1 MGLDGF
7 VWFTG
12 VVEDRN
18 DPSQLGRVKVRC
30 LGFHTD
36 NKDDIP
42 TKDLPW
48 AHVMHPVTDPSMQG
62 MGSSPSFLL
71 EGSWVVGFFRDS
83 REKQQP
89 IIMGSLPGVPSSAAD
104 SSKGFNDPN
113 ATYPN
118 STIPQS
124 GHSTGESD
132 TSRLARGGEDAE
144 THQSLIDRRAGRI
157 AVESTGEGLARS
169 STGGVPIATKP
180 NFGADGVSTVLVSE
194 DERKT
199 WAEPDP
205 QGAATSASQYPSN
218 HVFESESGHISEVD
232 DTPGAERL
240 HREHRTGTFEEIHP
254 DGSRMTKI
262 VQDDYEIV
270 YSDKS
275 VYIGGTVNLTIG
287 GDCNHLILGD
297 YVQEVQG
304 NYTLKV
310 GESMSTKIGATGD
323 GNYELDVLGTHSY
336 RIGGSLLGHIGTGGD
351 TGDNNRNIQIKGD
364 DRLTVGGVSTSEI
377 SKEASISAA
386 SLILIG
392 RTNLVL
398 SQTNILGF
406 INIDALGKLNTR
418 ITGAVKE
425 TYASTLTTAIT
436 GAVKET
442 YASTLTTA
450 ITGAVSE
457 TYSAGQTTTITGN
470 QTTTTTGI
478 INLN

>member
-1 MGLDGF
+1 MDSNYFMGLDGF

-30 LGFHTD
+30 LGYHTED
-36 NKDDIP
+36 LNDIP
-42 TKDLPW
+42 TEDLPW

-71 EGSWVVGFFRDS
+71 EGSWVVGFFRDA

-89 IIMGSLPGVPSSAAD
+89 VVMGSLPGVPTSTPD

-113 ATYPN
+113 AIYPN
-118 STIPQS
+118 SSLPKS
-124 GHSTGESD
+124 GHTTGESD
-132 TSRLARGGEDAE
+132 TNRLARGGEDAE
-144 THQSLIDRRAGRI
+144 THQSLITRRKI
-157 AVESTGEGLARS
+157 KVDPI
-169 STGGVPIATKP
+169 PIATKP

-194 DERKT
+194 DERTT

-254 DGSRMTKI
+254 DGSRVTK
-262 VQDDYEIV
+262 VVKSDYEIV
-270 YSDKS
+270 YDDKS
-275 VYIGGTVNLTIG
+275 VYIGGDVNLTIG
-287 GDCNHLILGD
+287 GNVRHLIQGD
-297 YVQEVQG
+297 YVQEVLG
-304 NYTLKV
+304 DYTLKV
-310 GESMSTKIGATGD
+310 GKNMYTKIGALGV
-323 GNYELDVLGTHSY
+323 GNYELDILGGHSY
-336 RIGGSLLGHIGTGGD
+336 RVADNLYGVIGIGESSKSTYD
-351 TGDNNRNIQIKGD
+351 IQIKGNES
-364 DRLTVGGVSTSEI
+364 RQVGGASRTSVVGDYTHI
-377 SKEASISAA
+377 SDASI
-386 SLILIG
+386 LIMGKIHLI
-392 RTNLVL
+392 L
-398 SQTNILGF
+398 SQTDIDGTL
-406 INIDALGKLNTR
+406 NIDALGDLNTR
-418 ITGAVKE
+418 ITGTVHE
-425 TYASTLTTAIT
+425 TYS
-436 GAVKET
+436 
-442 YASTLTTA
+442 STLTTA

-470 QTTTTTGI
+470 QTTTTTGV

>member
-1 MGLDGF
+1 MAGNHFMGLDGF

-18 DPSQLGRVKVRC
+18 DPAKLGRVRVRC
-30 LGFHTD
+30 VGFHTED
-36 NKDDIP
+36 LNNIP

-62 MGSSPSFLL
+62 MGNTPTFLL
-71 EGSWVVGFFRDS
+71 EGSWVVGFFRDAD
-83 REKQQP
+83 EKQQP

-113 ATYPN
+113 ANYPSSSVTH
-118 STIPQS
+118 ST
-124 GHSTGESD
+124 HSTGESD
-132 TSRLARGGEDAE
+132 TNRLARGGTDAE
-144 THQSLIDRRAGRI
+144 THQSLIDRRETKI
-157 AVESTGEGLARS
+157 PDI
-169 STGGVPIATKP
+169 PIATKP
-180 NFGADGVSTVLVSE
+180 HMGKEGPSIKLEAE
-194 DERKT
+194 DERTT
-199 WAEPDP
+199 WTEPDP

-418 ITGAVKE
+418 ITGKVNE
-425 TYASTLTTAIT
+425 TYS
-436 GAVKET
+436 
-442 YASTLTTA
+442 STLTTA

>member
-1 MGLDGF
+1 MGKEG
-7 VWFTG
+7 
-12 VVEDRN
+12 
-18 DPSQLGRVKVRC
+18 PSIK
-30 LGFHTD
+30 
-36 NKDDIP
+36 
-42 TKDLPW
+42 
-48 AHVMHPVTDPSMQG
+48 
-62 MGSSPSFLL
+62 L
-71 EGSWVVGFFRDS
+71 E
-83 REKQQP
+83 
-89 IIMGSLPGVPSSAAD
+89 A
-104 SSKGFNDPN
+104 
-113 ATYPN
+113 
-118 STIPQS
+118 
-124 GHSTGESD
+124 
-132 TSRLARGGEDAE
+132 
-144 THQSLIDRRAGRI
+144 
-157 AVESTGEGLARS
+157 
-169 STGGVPIATKP
+169 
-180 NFGADGVSTVLVSE
+180 E

-199 WAEPDP
+199 WTEPDP

-240 HREHRTGTFEEIHP
+240 HREHRSGTFEEIHP

-323 GNYELDVLGTHSY
+323 GHYELDILGTHSY

-351 TGDNNRNIQIKGD
+351 TGNNNRNIQIKGD

-392 RTNLVL
+392 KTNMVL
-398 SQTNILGF
+398 SQNTSSGF
-406 INIDALGKLNTR
+406 INIDASGKLNTR
-418 ITGAVKE
+418 VTGTVNE
-425 TYASTLTTAIT
+425 TYNSTLTTDIR
-436 GAVKET
+436 
-442 YASTLTTA
+442 
-450 ITGAVSE
+450 GAVSE

-470 QTTTTTGI
+470 QTTTTTGV

>member
-1 MGLDGF
+1 MANDFMGLDGF

-12 VVEDRN
+12 MVEDRN
-18 DPSQLGRVKVRC
+18 DPAKLGRVRVRC
-30 LGFHTD
+30 LGFHTED
-36 NKDDIP
+36 LNDIP
-42 TKDLPW
+42 TADLPW

-62 MGSSPSFLL
+62 MGNTPTFLL
-71 EGSWVVGFFRDS
+71 EGSWVVGFFRDAD
-83 REKQQP
+83 EKQQP

-113 ATYPN
+113 ANYPN
-118 STIPQS
+118 TKISQS

-132 TSRLARGGEDAE
+132 TNRLARGGADAE
-144 THQSLIDRRAGRI
+144 AHQSLIDRR
-157 AVESTGEGLARS
+157 V
-169 STGGVPIATKP
+169 GVIPSIPIATKP
-180 NFGADGVSTVLVSE
+180 HMGPDGPSIKLEAE
-194 DERKT
+194 DERT
-199 WAEPDP
+199 YWNEPDP

-418 ITGAVKE
+418 ITGKVNE
-425 TYASTLTTAIT
+425 TYS
-436 GAVKET
+436 
-442 YASTLTTA
+442 STLTTA